1 MSDFL
6 GLSELQLSTTSLAEF
21 IIGFVLT
28 IIFSLLIK
36 NIYINHSNSVSNK
49 TIVANIFPLFSV
61 AIFLIVITIKSSI
74 VLSLGLVGA
83 LSIIRFRTAIKEAE
97 QIVYFLILTAI
108 AIAAAAG
115 SYLFPVFFVLFV
127 YIYSYYKTKQKSGKV
142 SSTNDHLVI
151 TTEKIE
157 NKKIEE
163 LINLLND
170 SGVNV
175 EVQSINKQE
184 NNISVVLKMSDF
196 DINSL
201 TLVEEFLQK
210 QGIKKKE
217 IQFFSSSEWNTIKK
231 QRLISPGYIS

>member
-6 GLSELQLSTTSLAEF
+6 GLSDLQLSTTSLAEF

-36 NIYINHSNSVSNK
+36 YIYINHSNSVSNK

-115 SYLFPVFFVLFV
+115 SYLFPVFLVLFV
-127 YIYSYYKTKQKSGKV
+127 YIYNYYKTKQKSGKV

-210 QGIKKKE
+210 QGINKKE
-217 IQFFSSSEWNTIKK
+217 IQFFSSSE
-231 QRLISPGYIS
+231 

>member
-1 MSDFL
+1 MSDLL
-6 GLSELQLSTTSLAEF
+6 GLSDLQLSTTSLAEF

-36 NIYINHSNSVSNK
+36 KIYINHSNSVSNK

-97 QIVYFLILTAI
+97 QIVYFLLLTAI
-108 AIAAAAG
+108 AIATAAG
-115 SYLFPVFFVLFV
+115 SYLFPVLLVLFV
-127 YIYSYYKTKQKSGKV
+127 FIYNYYKTKQKSGKV

-157 NKKIEE
+157 NNKIEE

-210 QGIKKKE
+210 QGINKKE
-217 IQFFSSSEWNTIKK
+217 IQFFSSSE
-231 QRLISPGYIS
+231 

>member
-6 GLSELQLSTTSLAEF
+6 GLSDLQLSTTSLAEF

-36 NIYINHSNSVSNK
+36 YIYINHSNSVSNK

-115 SYLFPVFFVLFV
+115 SYLFPVFLVLFV
-127 YIYSYYKTKQKSGKV
+127 YIYNYYKTKQKSGKV

-157 NKKIEE
+157 NNKIEE

-210 QGIKKKE
+210 QGINKKE
-217 IQFFSSSEWNTIKK
+217 IQFFSSSE
-231 QRLISPGYIS
+231 

>member
-1 MSDFL
+1 MSDLL
-6 GLSELQLSTTSLAEF
+6 GLSELQLSTTSLSEF

-36 NIYINHSNSVSNK
+36 KTYISHSNSVSNK

-115 SYLFPVFFVLFV
+115 SYLFPVLLVLFV
-127 YIYSYYKTKQKSGKV
+127 YIYNYYKTQQKSSTV
-142 SSTNDHLVI
+142 FSTNDHLVI
-151 TTEKIE
+151 RTEKIE

-184 NNISVVLKMSDF
+184 KNISVVLKMSDF
-196 DINSL
+196 DIKSL
-201 TLVEEFLQK
+201 TLVEEFLKK
-210 QGIKKKE
+210 QGINKKE
-217 IQFFSSSEWNTIKK
+217 IQFFSSSE
-231 QRLISPGYIS
+231 

>member
-6 GLSELQLSTTSLAEF
+6 GLSDLQLSTTSLAEF

-36 NIYINHSNSVSNK
+36 KIYIKYSNSVSNK

-127 YIYSYYKTKQKSGKV
+127 YIYNYYKTKQKSGKV

-217 IQFFSSSEWNTIKK
+217 IQFFSSSE
-231 QRLISPGYIS
+231 

>member
-1 MSDFL
+1 MRVLL
-6 GLSELQLSTTSLAEF
+6 GLLELQLSATSLSEF
-21 IIGFVLT
+21 IIGFTLT

-36 NIYINHSNSVSNK
+36 NIYIYHSNSVSNK

-115 SYLFPVFFVLFV
+115 SYLFPVLLVLFV
-127 YIYSYYKTKQKSGKV
+127 YIYNYYKTKQKSGKV

-151 TTEKIE
+151 KTEKFE
-157 NKKIEE
+157 NKKIQE
-163 LINLLND
+163 LVNLLND

-184 NNISVVLKMSDF
+184 NQLKSNIEIKNISVVLKMADF
-196 DINSL
+196 DIKSL

-210 QGIKKKE
+210 QGINKKE
-217 IQFFSSSEWNTIKK
+217 IQFFSSSE
-231 QRLISPGYIS
+231 

>member
-1 MSDFL
+1 MSDLL
-6 GLSELQLSTTSLAEF
+6 GLSDLQLSTTSLSEF

-36 NIYINHSNSVSNK
+36 KIYINHSNSVSNK

-115 SYLFPVFFVLFV
+115 SYLFPVLLVLFV
-127 YIYSYYKTKQKSGKV
+127 FIYNYYKTKQKSGKV

-151 TTEKIE
+151 TTENIE
-157 NKKIEE
+157 NNKIEE

-210 QGIKKKE
+210 QGINKKE
-217 IQFFSSSEWNTIKK
+217 IQFFSSSE
-231 QRLISPGYIS
+231 

>member
-1 MSDFL
+1 MSDLL
-6 GLSELQLSTTSLAEF
+6 GLSDLQLSTTSLSEF

-36 NIYINHSNSVSNK
+36 KIYISHSNSVSNK

-97 QIVYFLILTAI
+97 QIVYFLLLTAI
-108 AIAAAAG
+108 AIATAAG
-115 SYLFPVFFVLFV
+115 SYLFPVFLVLFV
-127 YIYSYYKTKQKSGKV
+127 YIYNYYKTKQKSGKV

-157 NKKIEE
+157 NNKIEE

-210 QGIKKKE
+210 QGINKKE
-217 IQFFSSSEWNTIKK
+217 IQFFSSSE
-231 QRLISPGYIS
+231 

>member
-1 MSDFL
+1 MSDLL
-6 GLSELQLSTTSLAEF
+6 GLSDLQLSTTSLSEF

-36 NIYINHSNSVSNK
+36 TIYINHSNSVSNK

-97 QIVYFLILTAI
+97 QIVYFRLLTTI

-115 SYLFPVFFVLFV
+115 SYLFPVLLVLFV
-127 YIYSYYKTKQKSGKV
+127 FIYNYYKTKQKSGKV

-157 NKKIEE
+157 NNKIEE

-210 QGIKKKE
+210 QGINKKE
-217 IQFFSSSEWNTIKK
+217 IQFFSSSE
-231 QRLISPGYIS
+231 

>member
-1 MSDFL
+1 MSDLL
-6 GLSELQLSTTSLAEF
+6 GLSDLQLSTTSLAEF

-36 NIYINHSNSVSNK
+36 KIYINHSNSVSNK

-115 SYLFPVFFVLFV
+115 SYLFPVLLVLFV
-127 YIYSYYKTKQKSGKV
+127 FIYNYYKTKQKSGKV

-151 TTEKIE
+151 TTENIE
-157 NKKIEE
+157 NNKIEE

-210 QGIKKKE
+210 QGINKKE
-217 IQFFSSSEWNTIKK
+217 IQFFSSSE
-231 QRLISPGYIS
+231 

>member
-1 MSDFL
+1 MSDLL
-6 GLSELQLSTTSLAEF
+6 GLSDLQLSTTSLSEF

-36 NIYINHSNSVSNK
+36 KIYISHSNSVSNK

-97 QIVYFLILTAI
+97 QIVYFLLLTAI
-108 AIAAAAG
+108 AIATAAG
-115 SYLFPVFFVLFV
+115 SYLFPVLLVLFV
-127 YIYSYYKTKQKSGKV
+127 FIYNYYKTKQKSGKV

-157 NKKIEE
+157 NNKIEE

-210 QGIKKKE
+210 QGINKKE
-217 IQFFSSSEWNTIKK
+217 IQFFSSSE
-231 QRLISPGYIS
+231 

>member
-6 GLSELQLSTTSLAEF
+6 GLSDLQLSTTSLAEF

-36 NIYINHSNSVSNK
+36 YIYINHSNSVSNK

-97 QIVYFLILTAI
+97 QIVYFLLLTAI

-115 SYLFPVFFVLFV
+115 SYLFPVFLVLFV
-127 YIYSYYKTKQKSGKV
+127 YIYNYYKTKQKSGKV

-210 QGIKKKE
+210 QGINKKE
-217 IQFFSSSEWNTIKK
+217 IQFFSSSE
-231 QRLISPGYIS
+231 

>member
-1 MSDFL
+1 MSDLLEL
-6 GLSELQLSTTSLAEF
+6 GNLELTSTSLSQF
-21 IIGFVLT
+21 IIGFTITVILSLT
-28 IIFSLLIK
+28 LRL
-36 NIYINHSNSVSNK
+36 IYISYSHSVSNK
-49 TIVANIFPLFSV
+49 LIIANIFPLFGVS
-61 AIFLIVITIKSSI
+61 IFLIVITIKSSI

-115 SYLFPVFFVLFV
+115 SYLFPVLLVLFV
-127 YIYSYYKTKQKSGKV
+127 YIYNYYKTKQKSGKV

-151 TTEKIE
+151 KTEKFE
-157 NKKIEE
+157 NKKIQE
-163 LINLLND
+163 LVNLLND

-184 NNISVVLKMSDF
+184 KNISVVLKMSDF
-196 DINSL
+196 DIKSL

-210 QGIKKKE
+210 QGINKKE
-217 IQFFSSSEWNTIKK
+217 IQFFSSSE
-231 QRLISPGYIS
+231 

>member
-1 MSDFL
+1 MSDLL
-6 GLSELQLSTTSLAEF
+6 GLSELQLSATSLSEF
-21 IIGFVLT
+21 IIGFTLT

-36 NIYINHSNSVSNK
+36 YIYIYHSNSVSNK

-115 SYLFPVFFVLFV
+115 SYLFPVLLVLFV
-127 YIYSYYKTKQKSGKV
+127 YIYNYYKTKQKSGKV

-151 TTEKIE
+151 KTEKFE
-157 NKKIEE
+157 NKKIQE
-163 LINLLND
+163 LVNLLND

-184 NNISVVLKMSDF
+184 KNISVVLKMSDF
-196 DINSL
+196 DIKSL

-210 QGIKKKE
+210 QGINKKE
-217 IQFFSSSEWNTIKK
+217 IQFFSSSE
-231 QRLISPGYIS
+231 

>member
-1 MSDFL
+1 MSDLL
-6 GLSELQLSTTSLAEF
+6 GLSDLQLSTTSLSEF

-28 IIFSLLIK
+28 IIFSLLIR

-108 AIAAAAG
+108 AIASAAG
-115 SYLFPVFFVLFV
+115 SYLFPILLVIFVF
-127 YIYSYYKTKQKSGKV
+127 IYNFYRTKQKSGEI
-142 SSTNDHLVI
+142 SSSNDHLVI
-151 TTEKIE
+151 TADKID

-163 LINLLND
+163 LINLLNEQ
-170 SGVNV
+170 GVNV
-175 EVQSINKQE
+175 EIQSINKKE
-184 NNISVVLKMSDF
+184 NNTSIVLKMSDF
-196 DINSL
+196 NINSL
-201 TLVEEFLQK
+201 TKVDDFLNKHGLKNQ
-210 QGIKKKE
+210 E
-217 IQFFSSSEWNTIKK
+217 IQFFSSSD
-231 QRLISPGYIS
+231 

>member
-1 MSDFL
+1 MTHH
-6 GLSELQLSTTSLAEF
+6 QTV
-21 IIGFVLT
+21 I
-28 IIFSLLIK
+28 
-36 NIYINHSNSVSNK
+36 
-49 TIVANIFPLFSV
+49 
-61 AIFLIVITIKSSI
+61 AI
-74 VLSLGLVGA
+74 
-83 LSIIRFRTAIKEAE
+83 
-97 QIVYFLILTAI
+97 TAI

-115 SYLFPVFFVLFV
+115 SYLFPVLLVLFV
-127 YIYSYYKTKQKSGKV
+127 FIYNYYKTKQKSGKV

-157 NKKIEE
+157 NNKIEE

-184 NNISVVLKMSDF
+184 NNISVVLKISDF

-210 QGIKKKE
+210 QGINKKE
-217 IQFFSSSEWNTIKK
+217 IQFFSSSE
-231 QRLISPGYIS
+231 